1 MGAGQGEAT
10 QHRCLLHGS
19 FKYRTTW
26 ASGGL
31 RSNQSLANG
40 GTASILGL
48 SSNPKP
54 CPTARDGPCGRAAK
68 FHCAPGQKQVC
79 SDSSVWMWVT
89 SLRFPTR
96 WESIPGS
103 LEPIQLQCAQLSD
116 AVPCLRR
123 PYLTVYPARQPCTRT
138 HSLYSC

>member
-31 RSNQSLANG
+31 RSNQSLANC

-48 SSNPKP
+48 SSNLKP
-54 CPTARDGPCGRAAK
+54 CPTARDGPCGRAGK
-68 FHCAPGQKQVC
+68 FHCAPGLKQVC
-79 SDSSVWMWVT
+79 SDSTFQAWVT
-89 SLRFPTR
+89 SLRFPR
-96 WESIPGS
+96 RRESVPGS
-103 LEPIQLQCAQLSD
+103 LEPIQLQCTQLLD
-116 AVPCLRR
+116 AVPCLRQ
-123 PYLTVYPARQPCTRT
+123 PYLTVHPSRQPCTRT
-138 HSLYSC
+138 H